1 MRSLT
6 IIQKVY
12 LCCAL
17 LAATTVISTV
27 FVWLGGRQQ
36 AAALEQ
42 MVEVNGLLRN
52 HMEADMGHDAIR
64 AEVVSIIAASRTSE
78 IDGPAAG
85 RELADRLNEFE
96 GHMRETEHFQRS
108 PQISAA
114 RAAAENDFRRYVA
127 TARKIAVA
135 AQSGA
140 IPDGPQLRAFLITF
154 SRLEESMAKISDS
167 VEAFAA
173 HSQSQTEATTRQTW
187 WIALAGLALGLGVLA
202 AIAYAARRYLVAVI
216 LQLAENVKIMADGR
230 LDIAIAATER
240 PDEIGSLARSVG
252 TLRDG
257 LIRSRAD
264 TAKQADMIVASIG
277 KGLDQL
283 AAGNLTYR
291 IDQPLVGAF
300 EELRRNFND
309 ALQSLGK
316 TMANVRG
323 STQELQGVAHDIG
336 RAARDLADRN
346 ANQAG
351 NLQETAAAL
360 TSLSDRVA
368 GSSEAVRAAKQA
380 VDGVGDEVTRGGNVV
395 QEAEAAMDRIEQA
408 SQEIGKIISVIDA
421 ISFQTNLLALNAG
434 VEAARAGDHG
444 KGFAVVATEVR
455 ALAQRSSDAASE
467 IRNLI
472 ANSSGEVGQ
481 GVKLVREAGGALRMI
496 TGRMDE
502 INRMMELV
510 STSTAQ
516 QSVELIAVKSSSVHL
531 EQITQSNAAVAEQV
545 HQASDAVVQSVGA
558 VASELDHF
566 ALGGAAV
573 GTIGYAPARA
583 LAA

>member
-1 MRSLT
+1 MKSFT

-17 LAATTVISTV
+17 LAATIVLSTMLIL
-27 FVWLGGRQQ
+27 FGARQQ

-42 MVEVNGLLRN
+42 MVEVNSLLRN

-85 RELADRLNEFE
+85 RELVDRLNEFE
-96 GHMRETEHFQRS
+96 GHMLETERFKQS
-108 PQISAA
+108 PAITTA
-114 RAAAENDFRRYVA
+114 RAAADSDFRLYVA
-127 TARKIAVA
+127 TGRKIAAA
-135 AQSGA
+135 AQIGM
-140 IPDGPQLRAFLITF
+140 IPDGPQLRQFLIIFTK
-154 SRLEESMAKISDS
+154 LEGSMAKISDT
-167 VEAFAA
+167 VQEFAA
-173 HSQSQTEATTRQTW
+173 QSEAHAEASARLTW
-187 WIALAGLALGLGVLA
+187 WIGIVGLVLGLSVLGM
-202 AIAYAARRYLVAVI
+202 IAFAARRYLIEA
-216 LQLAENVKIMADGR
+216 LLKLNGNVKLLADGK
-230 LDIAIAATER
+230 LDIAIAATDR
-240 PDEIGSLARSVG
+240 PDEIGSLARSVD

-257 LIRSRAD
+257 LIQSRAD

-277 KGLDQL
+277 EGLDQL
-283 AAGNLTYR
+283 AGGNLAYR
-291 IDQPLVGAF
+291 IDQPLAGIF
-300 EELRRNFND
+300 ERLRVDFND
-309 ALQSLGK
+309 ALQSLGQ
-316 TMANVRG
+316 TMQSVRG
-323 STQELQGVAHDIG
+323 STTELQGVARDIG
-336 RAARDLADRN
+336 RAAKDLADRN

-351 NLQETAAAL
+351 NLEETAAAL

-380 VDGVGDEVTRGGNVV
+380 VDGVGDEVTRGGKVV

-408 SQEIGKIISVIDA
+408 SQEISKIISVIDA

-531 EQITQSNAAVAEQV
+531 EQITQSNAVVAEQV
-545 HQASDAVVQSVGA
+545 REASTAVVQSVST
-558 VASELDHF
+558 VAGELDHF
-566 ALGGAAV
+566 DLGHQ
-573 GTIGYAPARA
+573 TSRAPVRA

>member
-1 MRSLT
+1 MKSLT

-12 LCCAL
+12 LCCVL
-17 LAATTVISTV
+17 LAATTVFSTV
-27 FVWLGGRQQ
+27 LILYGERQQ
-36 AAALEQ
+36 TAALTQ
-42 MVEVNGLLRN
+42 MVEVNSLLRN

-64 AEVVSIIAASRTSE
+64 AEVFGIIAASRTGE
-78 IDGPAAG
+78 IDGRASG
-85 RELADRLNEFE
+85 RELVDRLNEFE
-96 GHMRETEHFQRS
+96 GHMAETERFKRS
-108 PQISAA
+108 PAITAA
-114 RAAAENDFRRYVA
+114 RAAADSDFRVYVA
-127 TARKIAVA
+127 TARKIAA
-135 AQSGA
+135 GAQNGV
-140 IPDGPQLRAFLITF
+140 IPDGPQLRQFLITF
-154 SRLEESMAKISDS
+154 TRLEDSMAKISDS
-167 VEAFAA
+167 VQAFAA
-173 HSQSQTEATTRQTW
+173 QSEAQTAGTARQTW
-187 WIALAGLALGLGVLA
+187 WIGIVGLVLGLSVLGT
-202 AIAYAARRYLVAVI
+202 IAFAARRYLIEAL
-216 LQLAENVKIMADGR
+216 LQLDGNVKRLADGK

-240 PDEIGSLARSVG
+240 PDEIGSLARSVDK
-252 TLRDG
+252 LRDG
-257 LIRSRAD
+257 LIQSRAD
-264 TAKQADMIVASIG
+264 TARQADMIVASIG
-277 KGLDQL
+277 EGLDQL
-283 AAGNLTYR
+283 ADGNLTYR
-291 IDQPLVGAF
+291 IKQPLAGIF
-300 EELRRNFND
+300 ERLRVDFND
-309 ALQSLGK
+309 ALESLGL
-316 TMANVRG
+316 TMERVQG
-323 STQELQGVAHDIG
+323 STQELQDVARDIG
-336 RAARDLADRN
+336 RAAKDLADRN

-351 NLQETAAAL
+351 NLEETAAAL

-408 SQEIGKIISVIDA
+408 SQEISKIISVIDA

-545 HQASDAVVQSVGA
+545 REASAAVVQSVST
-558 VASELDHF
+558 VASELEHF
-566 ALGGAAV
+566 DLGQEASR
-573 GTIGYAPARA
+573 APGRA